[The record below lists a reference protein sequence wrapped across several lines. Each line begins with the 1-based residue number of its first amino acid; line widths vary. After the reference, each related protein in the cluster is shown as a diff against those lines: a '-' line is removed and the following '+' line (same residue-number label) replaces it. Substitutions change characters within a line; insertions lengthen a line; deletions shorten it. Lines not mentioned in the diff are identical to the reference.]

1 MSEYRIID
9 CDLHDLYEIACLRR
23 QRLLLHWA
31 DAGGL
36 AHLELVDP
44 QTLETL
50 PEGEFLLGRRVT
62 GQSVRIRLDRILH
75 ARDPAGGAEFPVKPN
90 DRAG

>member
-1 MSEYRIID
+1 MSGYRLID

-31 DAGGL
+31 DLAGL
-36 AHLELVDP
+36 AHLELIDP
-44 QTLETL
+44 RTLETS

-62 GQSVRIRLDRILH
+62 GEAVRIRLDRILH
-75 ARDPAGGAEFPVKPN
+75 ARDPAGGAVFPVKP
-90 DRAG
+90 GEPGG